1 MSEEKSPLL
10 NGTSTSGGGEGK
22 PGKASVKG
30 VNVEH
35 LPGYDGHFAAAP
47 KRRKY
52 YFFSN
57 VRWCAAAPLFL
68 FFSLPHYLIISP
80 GYLIIGAYFSAI
92 PRILLPFMVLLRS
105 CLL

>member
-10 NGTSTSGGGEGK
+10 NGTGGSSGGEGK

-30 VNVEH
+30 VDVER

-57 VRWCAAAPLFL
+57 VLWYATPPSSSSSSSFA
-68 FFSLPHYLIISP
+68 LPHKIIILS
-80 GYLIIGAYFSAI
+80 FSAI
-92 PRILLPFMVLLRS
+92 
-105 CLL
+105 